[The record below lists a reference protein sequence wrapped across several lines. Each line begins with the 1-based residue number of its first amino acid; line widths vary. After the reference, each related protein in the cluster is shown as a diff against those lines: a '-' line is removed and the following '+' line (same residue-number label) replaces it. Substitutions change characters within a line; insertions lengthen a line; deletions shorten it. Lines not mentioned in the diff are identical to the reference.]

1 MFQSLFMLVIFTL
14 LLLFVLGKQDNL
26 KMVKRFETILE
37 LAVSCE
43 EFEKMKIT
51 TEFRNF
57 PQLPEFPEEK
67 QTTWEA
73 LLTFLSS
80 NEGITIVTL
89 TVTNCFFLTS
99 TIFLALLRK
108 SKQGGENE
116 IELQQMTPIEEEIPL
131 APQEQQDPPA
141 PLAVE
146 PEIL

>member
-1 MFQSLFMLVIFTL
+1 MLVIFTL

-67 QTTWEA
+67 QTTF
-73 LLTFLSS
+73 FLSFIKRGDCHRYS
-80 NEGITIVTL
+80 NR
-89 TVTNCFFLTS
+89 N
-99 TIFLALLRK
+99 
-108 SKQGGENE
+108 
-116 IELQQMTPIEEEIPL
+116 
-131 APQEQQDPPA
+131 
-141 PLAVE
+141 
-146 PEIL
+146 